1 MFDKFK
7 SSRII
12 YFVHEEQSIDF
23 VVRFELF
30 KGLTNFSVLILNL
43 GEFKNSQ
50 SSRTFLCL
58 LLQDNL
64 KYQINRQD
72 GKVKAEK

>member
-7 SSRII
+7 SSWII
-12 YFVHEEQSIDF
+12 YFVHEEQSI